1 MDDHFLIL
9 LWSTGQNFELKMST
23 INRFEDLDVW
33 KESRA
38 LNKIIGT
45 LIQEKKFK
53 NNFRLINQIEGSTGS
68 VMDNIAE
75 GFERG
80 TRAEFIQFLGYSKGS
95 CGELRS
101 QLYRAL
107 DRNYLSKDQ
116 FDELFKLVSRIS
128 AMLHGLISY
137 LQKTKINGLRKYN
150 P

>member
-9 LWSTGQNFELKMST
+9 LWNSGQNFELKMST

-116 FDELFKLVSRIS
+116 FDELFKLASRIS

>member
-1 MDDHFLIL
+1 LDDHFLIL
-9 LWSTGQNFELKMST
+9 LWNSGQNFELKMST

-116 FDELFKLVSRIS
+116 FDELFKLASRIS

>member
-9 LWSTGQNFELKMST
+9 LWSSGQNFELKMST

-95 CGELRS
+95 CGELKS

-116 FDELFKLVSRIS
+116 FDELFKLASRIS